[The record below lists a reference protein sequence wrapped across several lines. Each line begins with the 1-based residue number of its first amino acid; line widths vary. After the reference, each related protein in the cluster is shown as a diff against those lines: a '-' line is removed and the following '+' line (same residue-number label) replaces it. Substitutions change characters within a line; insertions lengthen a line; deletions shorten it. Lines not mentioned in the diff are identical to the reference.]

1 MRHLRDE
8 DQRLGDDS
16 RENTWAI
23 APLAAFRGTDF
34 FYHPDNDETQA
45 YALRENLGHDRLRRP
60 NL

>member
-1 MRHLRDE
+1 MRTNVSATTAAKTRGRLR
-8 DQRLGDDS
+8 RS
-16 RENTWAI
+16 PRFA
-23 APLAAFRGTDF
+23 APTF